1 MRLNIEQFEAGHY
14 ESGYEY
20 KYFVP
25 NSINLDWVTADSE
38 VWEIFGSA
46 SRSLGKLDS
55 YSHLVP
61 NVDLFIRLLVTKE
74 SVTSSR
80 IEGTQTSMDEAL
92 LPESEIPQ
100 ERRNDRMEVLNYTEA
115 LNSAIERLAHLPLST
130 RLLCET
136 HRTLLQGVR
145 GEHKNPGEFRISQNW
160 IGSSLKSAV
169 FVPPRHE
176 LVGPLMGD
184 LENFLHNDQIHVPKL
199 IRIAIAHYQ
208 FETIHPFLDG
218 NGRIGRLLITLYLV
232 DQQMLGKP
240 LLYLS
245 RFFEQKKEHYYNALT
260 RVRTHNELSEWI
272 KYFLIGV
279 QETADH
285 GIETLEHVLKL
296 KAEIESEIT
305 SAFGRRVSSAYLLL
319 RQLFQTPF
327 VTIADVCQC
336 CNLSAK
342 TANDLVQEFVQRNWL
357 REMTGYSRN
366 RIFEF
371 SPYMR
376 IFE

>member
-1 MRLNIEQFEAGHY
+1 MNAKIEQFEAGHY

-25 NSINLDWVTADSE
+25 NTINHEWVSDDSE
-38 VWEIFGSA
+38 LAEILENA
-46 SRSLGKLDS
+46 SRTLGALNS
-55 YSHLVP
+55 FSRLVP

-74 SVTSSR
+74 SLTSSR
-80 IEGTQTSMDEAL
+80 IEGTQTNMDETF
-92 LPESEIPQ
+92 LPESEIPM
-100 ERRNDRMEVLNYTEA
+100 ERRNDRMEVLNYIES
-115 LNSAIERLAHLPLST
+115 LNNAVTRLAQLPLST
-130 RLLCET
+130 RLLCES
-136 HRTLLQGVR
+136 HRMLLQGVR

-160 IGSSLKSAV
+160 IGSSLKSAF

-176 LVGPLMGD
+176 LVGSLMGD
-184 LENFLHNDQIHVPKL
+184 LENFLHNDKIHVPKL
-199 IRIAIAHYQ
+199 IRIAMAHYQ

-232 DQQMLGKP
+232 DQKMLGKP

-245 RFFEQKKEHYYNALT
+245 QFFERKKEHYYSALT
-260 RVRTHNELSEWI
+260 RVRTHNELLEWV

-285 GIETLEHVLKL
+285 GIETLERVLKL
-296 KAEIESEIT
+296 KADTERGIAAT
-305 SAFGRRVSSAYLLL
+305 FGRRTRSAYMLLQ
-319 RQLFQTPF
+319 QLFQTPF
-327 VTIADVCQC
+327 MTIADVCQW
-336 CNLSAK
+336 CNLSPKA
-342 TANDLVQEFVQRNWL
+342 ANDLVQEFVQREWL
-357 REMTGYSRN
+357 RETTKYLRN
-366 RIFEF
+366 RLFEF

>member
-1 MRLNIEQFEAGHY
+1 MTLKLEQFEAGHT

-25 NSINLDWVTADSE
+25 NTINHEWVINDSE
-38 VWEIFGSA
+38 IAEILEST

-55 YSHLVP
+55 YSQFIP
-61 NVDLFIRLLVTKE
+61 NVDLFIHLLVTNE

-80 IEGTQTSMDEAL
+80 IEGTQTNMDEAL
-92 LPESEIPQ
+92 LPESEIPM
-100 ERRNDRMEVLNYTEA
+100 ERRNDRIEVLNYTEA
-115 LNSAIERLAHLPLST
+115 LNSAIERLAQLPLST
-130 RLLCET
+130 RLLCEA

-145 GEHKNPGEFRISQNW
+145 GEHKNPGEFRTSQNW

-169 FVPPRHE
+169 FVPPRYE

-232 DQQMLGKP
+232 DQKMLGKP

-245 RFFEQKKEHYYNALT
+245 RFFEQKKEYYYSALT
-260 RVRTHNELSEWI
+260 RVRTHNELLEWV

-285 GIETLEHVLKL
+285 GVGTLEQVLKL
-296 KAEIESEIT
+296 KTEMENEIT
-305 SAFGRRVSSAYLLL
+305 SKFGRRISSAYLLL
-319 RQLFQTPF
+319 QQLFQKPF

-342 TANDLVQEFVQRNWL
+342 PANDLVQEFVQRDWL

-366 RIFEF
+366 RLFKF